1 MVFQPPSCWAADG
14 HGAFRGGRQGTHGQA
29 KAGRGHLPDQGHIY
43 SLNPLKMVIL
53 TIVNDTYI
61 YSGYINVVIYIY
73 MDGLVLE
80 SEVPP
85 ASALD

>member
-1 MVFQPPSCWAADG
+1 
-14 HGAFRGGRQGTHGQA
+14 
-29 KAGRGHLPDQGHIY
+29 
-43 SLNPLKMVIL
+43 MVIL